1 MALAT
6 RRSSTLTS
14 ESPAHAAS
22 GWDVAG
28 FDDGQPGQPNEKHT
42 RPPLEPLRLLGQT
55 LVWLGGLLLLFAV
68 FQLWGTGLLEWRAQR
83 GLDAEFD
90 QLMAEATVDA
100 AEPAAVP
107 ATEADGQTDATT
119 DLEDTNADLPDV
131 GVATAPAPVAPP
143 SEHQSELVAVTA
155 DSKLLPPE
163 GAPIARIDIP
173 AIGVRKTIVQGIER
187 QTLRAGPGHYPT
199 TPMPGQPGNAA
210 IAGHRTT
217 HGSPFLEIDRLE
229 PGDHIDVETVDGVY
243 RYVVEAHRSADGS
256 ERGHFIVHPSEV
268 DVIADQ
274 GDDRLTLTACHP
286 RYSARQRII
295 VTALLIGEPSPEP
308 VVVADQS
315 LEPVDDIADDELFA
329 ERSRDPIPNELGTTT
344 AGSGGDQGATTQPSG
359 GVDSFQTVGGEPNSL
374 EESLGWRMD
383 ELIPTMLWATIFA
396 VVAFAGWMLDRFW
409 LRRWVCAAATPV
421 ALVPLF
427 VCFIHLD
434 RLLPA
439 F

>member
-1 MALAT
+1 MARST
-6 RRSSTLTS
+6 R
-14 ESPAHAAS
+14 
-22 GWDVAG
+22 
-28 FDDGQPGQPNEKHT
+28 T
-42 RPPLEPLRLLGQT
+42 RHPLEPLRLLGQT

-68 FQLWGTGLLEWRAQR
+68 FQLWGTAVLERRAQH
-83 GLDAEFD
+83 GLEAEFD
-90 QLMAEATVDA
+90 QLMAEARENA
-100 AEPAAVP
+100 AEPEAPP
-107 ATEADGQTDATT
+107 ATPTTATT
-119 DLEDTNADLPDV
+119 APSP
-131 GVATAPAPVAPP
+131 TASPAPVVPP
-143 SEHQSELVAVTA
+143 PEPEPELVALAA
-155 DSKLLPPE
+155 DSDLLPTE

-173 AIGVRKTIVQGIER
+173 AIGVRKTIVQGIKR

-217 HGSPFLEIDRLE
+217 HGSPFLDIDRLQ

-243 RYVVEAHRSADGS
+243 RYEVEAQRSADGS

-268 DVIADQ
+268 DVITDQ

-295 VTALLIGEPSPEP
+295 VTALLVGKPSPEP
-308 VVVADQS
+308 AVVA
-315 LEPVDDIADDELFA
+315 ELHTHA
-329 ERSRDPIPNELGTTT
+329 V
-344 AGSGGDQGATTQPSG
+344 GSTGEQEATTQPLND
-359 GVDSFQTVGGEPNSL
+359 VDSFQTVDSESNSL
-374 EESLGWRMD
+374 EASLGWRMD
-383 ELIPTMLWATIFA
+383 ELNPTLVWAAIFA
-396 VVAFAGWMLDRFW
+396 VVAFASWMLARLW
-409 LRRWVCAAATPV
+409 HRRWVYAVAAPV